1 MERKLNLFYWIHLD
15 KRDRSIASSYSKY
28 CNGAI
33 IAFDLT
39 NRKSFDRVLDW
50 LNMLKAIANYPI
62 ALFGCKCDLIED
74 REISKE
80 EIEQFS
86 KEYNIPY
93 FETNS
98 LRNYNIKESIETL
111 VNKIFEYLLKK
122 SKNKEI
128 VEKNTN
134 SNNIEKKNL
143 TLKNDIIGFENV
155 INSKR
160 IIGNEILKYDKL
172 NKYLNY

>member
-1 MERKLNLFYWIHLD
+1 
-15 KRDRSIASSYSKY
+15 
-28 CNGAI
+28 
-33 IAFDLT
+33 
-39 NRKSFDRVLDW
+39 
-50 LNMLKAIANYPI
+50 MLKAIANYPI

-128 VEKNTN
+128 LEKNTN